1 MPASS
6 FCTSHLSGHLCGLL
20 NVILPI
26 VGGVFG
32 LLALYVLVRYWDS
45 ISRLV
50 SRLLFLKS
58 TPTPPTPTP
67 TLTEMN
73 LNAVE
78 KGRGVANGG
87 GVSGVG
93 RSAIGE
99 AQTFEPNCFFLRQNS
114 LNESADDK
122 SGENADAAG
131 AAGAAADT
139 KRRLSKSHPACSPT
153 FQTDPIDWADL
164 GIKLPKG
171 KEAAEQIKK

>member
-26 VGGVFG
+26 VGGVLG
-32 LLALYVLVRYWDS
+32 LLALYVLVRYWDH
-45 ISRLV
+45 ITRLV

-58 TPTPPTPTP
+58 TPPTP
-67 TLTEMN
+67 TEMN

-78 KGRGVANGG
+78 KGRVVVNGRVANGG

-99 AQTFEPNCFFLRQNS
+99 PQTFEPNCFFLRQNS
-114 LNESADDK
+114 LNETADDK
-122 SGENADAAG
+122 SGEEADAAG
-131 AAGAAADT
+131 TPGASADS

-171 KEAAEQIKK
+171 KEAADQIKK